1 MASIGNAARQV
12 RDRVLSE
19 RSIRVLVT
27 PTPITFAE
35 RRSVLQVLEQ
45 YGPVEFFKMTPA
57 ICGIIMQGYHA
68 NFVSI
73 TKESTTAERLVA
85 SSPLTYKI
93 TEPVRSAVEDIYVA
107 DLDEPESF
115 STAQPTITGEQR
127 RNASPLPNGINQR
140 PEEGLKQGQ
149 REFMLEIFPVPEFN
163 HRFAMAGSLLH
174 GSWPEGY
181 EGDQSFIA
189 TTLQQSL
196 PKSIASK
203 GLVHWMVGPS
213 PRMVA
218 PDIRPKNPRKERRL
232 QIKGWLPSLMKK
244 GTTE

>member
-1 MASIGNAARQV
+1 MAAIGNAARQI

-45 YGPVEFFKMTPA
+45 YGPVEFFRMTP
-57 ICGIIMQGYHA
+57 GYHA
-68 NFVSI
+68 NFVSL

-127 RNASPLPNGINQR
+127 RDASPMPNGLDKR
-140 PEEGLKQGQ
+140 AEGGLEQGQ

-174 GSWPEGY
+174 GCWPEDY
-181 EGDQSFIA
+181 DQDQSFIA
-189 TTLQQSL
+189 TTLKQSL
-196 PKSIASK
+196 PRSIASN
-203 GLVHWMVGPS
+203 GLVHWMVRPS
-213 PRMVA
+213 PAMVA
-218 PDIRPKNPRKERRL
+218 PNLRVRNTSRDKRL
-232 QIKGWLPSLMKK
+232 QLKQWLPSHMKK